1 MDVQLYMVLTLN
13 LFHKVM
19 NATTSPALSASQLDG
34 YLLNIAK
41 MFSVKWTPEP
51 QRQEMYAF
59 PDSLSA

>member
-1 MDVQLYMVLTLN
+1 MILTLN

-19 NATTSPALSASQLDG
+19 NATTAPALSASQLDG

-51 QRQEMYAF
+51 QRQEMYVLSG
-59 PDSLSA
+59 SLFA